1 MVSLL
6 EVYSTEDV
14 ARNESKDESILIM
27 ILTSRH
33 LRLLVVLVGAL
44 STLMPWFLTQ
54 DTFGLQ
60 SGDQYMSLFSGLLV
74 TGNIGFSLGSMLFYV
89 GLMSCTFVGEEWSF
103 LGGLFMTVAILMSW
117 LSVPYLPGVGM
128 GMVIGILVTI
138 YSWLPINFFAELWES
153 TD

>member
-1 MVSLL
+1 
-6 EVYSTEDV
+6 
-14 ARNESKDESILIM
+14 
-27 ILTSRH
+27 
-33 LRLLVVLVGAL
+33 
-44 STLMPWFLTQ
+44 
-54 DTFGLQ
+54 
-60 SGDQYMSLFSGLLV
+60 MSLFSGLLV

-138 YSWLPINFFAELWES
+138 YSWLPINYFAELWES
-153 TD
+153 ND